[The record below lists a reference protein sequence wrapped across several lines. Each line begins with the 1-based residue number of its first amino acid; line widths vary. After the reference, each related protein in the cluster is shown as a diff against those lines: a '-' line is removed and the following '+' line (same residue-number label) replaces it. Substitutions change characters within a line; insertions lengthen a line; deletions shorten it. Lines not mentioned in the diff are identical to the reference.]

1 MDAAFLLEWLNLLLR
16 WSHMIVGIAWIGASF
31 YFIWLDNHL
40 QPPLDPADVTR
51 GIGGEVW
58 AVHGGGFY
66 VARKFKVAPEK
77 LPPHL
82 HWFMWEAYTTLI
94 TGFFLL
100 CLVYYY
106 GAEVALIDPSV
117 MALGKPEA
125 IAIGLGF
132 LVLGWLV
139 YDGLCR
145 SPLGE
150 DDAVLGGLLAIFCA
164 GSAWALCH
172 LFSGRG
178 AYIHFG
184 AMLGTIMVLNV
195 FFVIIPGQRELVKAK
210 QEGRVPDP
218 KYGLKGRQRSVH
230 NTYFTLP
237 VVFAMLSTH
246 YATAYAHADAWLVLA
261 SFMAAGALIR
271 QFFVL
276 WHSGGR
282 AWWMLGVAALVLIG
296 VFAWIKPRA
305 PAPVAA
311 PAAAAGAASMP
322 APQAAAASANLPVP
336 DSAALMPLVAKHCAI
351 CHSAHPQL
359 MGAAPKGVLLD
370 TVEQLDAHK
379 ALIGRQVGV
388 LRVMPPG
395 NLTQLSED
403 ERALIARWAGQ

>member
-237 VVFAMLSTH
+237 VLFTMISNHYAGLYGHAWNWVLLIMLS
-246 YATAYAHADAWLVLA
+246 V
-261 SFMAAGALIR
+261 AGALIR
-271 QFFVL
+271 IWFVQRHKGNQNPL
-276 WHSGGR
+276 VLAAGLVMIG
-282 AWWMLGVAALVLIG
+282 LTALVSL
-296 VFAWIKPRA
+296 PR
-305 PAPVAA
+305 PAPDIGPPVPFAEVQPIFQARCQSCHAAQPTQEGFAA
-311 PAAAAGAASMP
+311 P
-322 APQAAAASANLPVP
+322 
-336 DSAALMPLVAKHCAI
+336 
-351 CHSAHPQL
+351 
-359 MGAAPKGVLLD
+359 PKGVILQ
-370 TVEQLDAHK
+370 T
-379 ALIGRQVGV
+379 RQEIHERAAMINQQVWV
-388 LRVMPPG
+388 TRVMPPG
-395 NLTQLSED
+395 NLTEMTEA
-403 ERALIARWAGQ
+403 ERRLIARWIKGGAE